1 VERLLFCLD
10 CVHFARMQKSGGI
23 VFKKVITYDNL
34 ELIKFLLLKK
44 LFMILLSYYFVQVQ
58 MRYVTQ
64 QKKKR
69 PT

>member
-1 VERLLFCLD
+1 
-10 CVHFARMQKSGGI
+10 MQKSGGI